1 MLRVVK
7 FIRSKSEKILSH
19 FRRKDFF
26 VIYYKN
32 NFFEVI
38 WLNKSCGHVADRPG
52 INLAKVGQKNK
63 ILKFGNNKICS
74 ILHTVFFWYFMFGF
88 KVLIFWGKRIDS
100 GSICRISTA
109 FCLFKSLHKTV
120 FIVMRNYKEIT
131 LLKVILKIFTF
142 RPYEFENLAG
152 LRGGQKIN
160 GTYLDWWPGL
170 QKVQF
175 GEITGH

>member
-1 MLRVVK
+1 MWTCG
-7 FIRSKSEKILSH
+7 RSTRNQSGKSRAK
-19 FRRKDFF
+19 KQ
-26 VIYYKN
+26 
-32 NFFEVI
+32 NFEI
-38 WLNKSCGHVADRPG
+38 WQQQ
-52 INLAKVGQKNK
+52 NLFN
-63 ILKFGNNKICS
+63 FTHCF
-74 ILHTVFFWYFMFGF
+74 FFWYFMFGF

-100 GSICRISTA
+100 GSICRISTT